1 MCNDSI
7 MDVMKIG
14 MAITA
19 IVCVI
24 VSGTLVIN
32 MIQEVGMYE
41 YAEEVVVEETP
52 VVTPPVTVNITP
64 LVCTVVICV
73 TIVALVVARN
83 KHKERMAEIN
93 LAILRTPIEQ
103 L

>member
-14 MAITA
+14 VAIIA

-24 VSGTLVIN
+24 ALGTLVIN

-52 VVTPPVTVNITP
+52 VVTPPITVNITT

-73 TIVALVVARN
+73 TIVALVFARN

-93 LAILRTPIEQ
+93 LAILRTPIE
-103 L
+103 LL

>member
-14 MAITA
+14 MAIIA

-24 VSGTLVIN
+24 ASGTLVIN
-32 MIQEVGMYE
+32 MIQEVGIYE
-41 YAEEVVVEETP
+41 YAEETS
-52 VVTPPVTVNITP
+52 VVTHPVIVNITP
-64 LVCTVVICV
+64 LVHTVAICV
-73 TIVALVVARN
+73 TIVALVFVRN

-93 LAILRTPIEQ
+93 LAILRTPIER

>member
-14 MAITA
+14 MAIIA

-24 VSGTLVIN
+24 ASGTLVIN
-32 MIQEVGMYE
+32 MIQEVGTYE
-41 YAEEVVVEETP
+41 YAEEVVVEEMP

>member
-14 MAITA
+14 MAIIA

-24 VSGTLVIN
+24 ASGTLVIN
-32 MIQEVGMYE
+32 MIQEVGIYE
-41 YAEEVVVEETP
+41 YAEEVVVEETS
-52 VVTPPVTVNITP
+52 VVTHPVIVNITP
-64 LVCTVVICV
+64 LVCTMVICV
-73 TIVALVVARN
+73 TIVALVFVRN

>member
-14 MAITA
+14 MAIIA

-24 VSGTLVIN
+24 ASGTLVI
-32 MIQEVGMYE
+32 
-41 YAEEVVVEETP
+41 
-52 VVTPPVTVNITP
+52 
-64 LVCTVVICV
+64 
-73 TIVALVVARN
+73 TIVALVFVRN